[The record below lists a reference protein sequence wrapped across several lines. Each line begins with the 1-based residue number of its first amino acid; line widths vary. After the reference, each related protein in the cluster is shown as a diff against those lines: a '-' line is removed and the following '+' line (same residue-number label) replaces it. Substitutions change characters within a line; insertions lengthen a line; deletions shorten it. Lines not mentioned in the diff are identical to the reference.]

1 MTIATQL
8 RENHS
13 LLNWILI
20 RKPPC
25 PLLSAEMKLPNN
37 VSVVKS
43 LHLHQFELA
52 EEIEH
57 GVRDTDKENKMHNI
71 VQENVAD
78 EDDVEFDNKYEG
90 DEINGD
96 DIRSLN
102 SILNENDVEVV
113 YDGVQNTGESSS
125 IILVVEDFTVGNA
138 VENEL
143 SPLKALL
150 KTLQLH
156 PL

>member
-25 PLLSAEMKLPNN
+25 PSLIAEMKLPNK

-43 LHLHQFELA
+43 LHLHQFELM
-52 EEIEH
+52 EENE
-57 GVRDTDKENKMHNI
+57 MHSI
-71 VQENVAD
+71 VQEDVAD
-78 EDDVEFDNKYEG
+78 EDDVEFDNKYER

-96 DIRSLN
+96 DICSLN
-102 SILNENDVEVV
+102 SILNENEL
-113 YDGVQNTGESSS
+113 E
-125 IILVVEDFTVGNA
+125 EDDCAF
-138 VENEL
+138 
-143 SPLKALL
+143 
-150 KTLQLH
+150 
-156 PL
+156 